1 MNKNH
6 SVANALCEFLA
17 DTYALYL
24 KTQNF
29 HWNVEG
35 PNFPAL
41 HKLFESQYEELAAAI
56 DTIAERIRAIGEKTP
71 AAFSIYQKTT
81 TIKEGDINA
90 SEEEMVQ
97 ALADDH
103 TYLSEQAKKVHS
115 LADDSSDIG
124 TAAFL
129 EDRIREHDK
138 TAWMLNASLTR

>member
-6 SVANALCEFLA
+6 HVATALCEFLA

-41 HKLFESQYEELAAAI
+41 HKLFEAQYEELADAV
-56 DTIAERIRAIGEKTP
+56 DSIAERIRAIGEKAP

-81 TIKEGDINA
+81 HIKEGNVNA
-90 SEEEMVQ
+90 SAEEMIQ
-97 ALADDH
+97 ALAHDH
-103 TYLSEQAKKVHS
+103 THLSEQAKKVRS
-115 LADDSSDIG
+115 IAEEVSDIG
-124 TAAFL
+124 TVSFT
-129 EDRIREHDK
+129 EDRIRAHEK
-138 TAWMLNASLTR
+138 TAWMLNASLE